1 MELMMS
7 HLHAG
12 PAVAA
17 RGADAAEVTFLV
29 RGSISAAAGPG
40 GLTEIQPFE
49 TTDLDVSE
57 GGILMTFQQ
66 GGQPVLPD
74 GSPNDDRQHWFQR
87 ARNVPGE
94 TRFSCF

>member
-29 RGSISAAAGPG
+29 RGSVSAAAGPG

-49 TTDLDVSE
+49 TTDLDASE
-57 GGILMTFQQ
+57 GGTLMTFQQ
-66 GGQPVLPD
+66 SEVLLPASSSAQD
-74 GSPNDDRQHWFQR
+74 VLGL
-87 ARNVPGE
+87 A
-94 TRFSCF
+94 

>member
-17 RGADAAEVTFLV
+17 RGADTAEVTFLIP
-29 RGSISAAAGPG
+29 GSVSAAAGPG

-49 TTDLDVSE
+49 TTDLDASE
-57 GGILMTFQQ
+57 GGFTVDR
-66 GGQPVLPD
+66 VLATRGSDLERSIRAD
-74 GSPNDDRQHWFQR
+74 GARWLAQR
-87 ARNVPGE
+87 
-94 TRFSCF
+94 

>member
-17 RGADAAEVTFLV
+17 RGADAGEVTFLV
-29 RGSISAAAGPG
+29 RGSVSAAAGPG

-49 TTDLDVSE
+49 TTDLDASE
-57 GGILMTFQQ
+57 G
-66 GGQPVLPD
+66 VV
-74 GSPNDDRQHWFQR
+74 NDLS
-87 ARNVPGE
+87 V
-94 TRFSCF
+94 T